1 MGTVCPSATPAQY
14 MVFFFGLYL
23 VALGTGGIKP
33 CVDQYCLDDLGA
45 GRTIDKRCIFFL
57 HSTRCRSCDC
67 KPIFS
72 LPWTTLASGYSFVSC
87 KRTPLCVIYRY
98 CTSWSA

>member
-33 CVDQYCLDDLGA
+33 CVDQYCLDDLG
-45 GRTIDKRCIFFL
+45 
-57 HSTRCRSCDC
+57 
-67 KPIFS
+67 
-72 LPWTTLASGYSFVSC
+72 
-87 KRTPLCVIYRY
+87 
-98 CTSWSA
+98 